1 MKHLASPFARLGV
14 VPSAGGWLKKT
25 AWPALGDFAHE
36 LLDTLK
42 LIWPRTAAAAQGRR
56 FEAFGYRVL
65 FVCMLFGFANS
76 NPTLR
81 QMLDALL

>member
-1 MKHLASPFARLGV
+1 MFWPG
-14 VPSAGGWLKKT
+14 LKEF
-25 AWPALGDFAHE
+25 GHE

-42 LIWPRTAAAAQGRR
+42 LIWPGSAATATGRR

-65 FVCMLFGFANS
+65 FVCMLIGFANS